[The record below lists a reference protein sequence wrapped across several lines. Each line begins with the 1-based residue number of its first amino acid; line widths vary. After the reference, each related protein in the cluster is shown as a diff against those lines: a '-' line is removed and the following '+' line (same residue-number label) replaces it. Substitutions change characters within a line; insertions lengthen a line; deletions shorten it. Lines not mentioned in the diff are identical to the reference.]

1 MSSRRSSSSS
11 KSSSSKSSSKN
22 IQKTIDLLLQSTE
35 GDAKTILAKITD
47 IDFLY
52 KIFKIEL
59 FDINSDKAGKIRSLI
74 HIRIIQ
80 VLIKNTIEEQLKRYE
95 ERRIELEERFRL
107 IKTNVLRLIN
117 EIGFQQLNESII
129 LSNYQLNRAKELHR
143 TAKELLQLSVKSGDI
158 HIKQGEIE
166 DGVKRVG
173 DALDLLTRLISH
185 QIRLLKII
193 LQERKERISHSDV
206 GKLLLQ
212 KKLKRGQS
220 QPKNRD

>member
-11 KSSSSKSSSKN
+11 KSSSSKSS
-22 IQKTIDLLLQSTE
+22 IQKTIDLLLHSTE

-47 IDFLY
+47 IDYLY

-143 TAKELLQLSVKSGDI
+143 TAKELLQLSVKSGDL

-193 LQERKERISHSDV
+193 LQERRERQSRSDV
-206 GKLLLQ
+206 GRRLSQ
-212 KKLKRGQS
+212 KYSTRGQQ
-220 QPKNRD
+220 QPKNRN

>member
-11 KSSSSKSSSKN
+11 KSSSSKSS

-47 IDFLY
+47 IDYLY

-80 VLIKNTIEEQLKRYE
+80 VLIKNTIEEQLKRYDD
-95 ERRIELEERFRL
+95 RRIELEERFRL

-143 TAKELLQLSVKSGDI
+143 TAKELLQLSVKSGDL

-193 LQERKERISHSDV
+193 LQERRERLSHTEV
-206 GKLLLQ
+206 GRRLSQ
-212 KKLKRGQS
+212 KYSTRGQQ
-220 QPKNRD
+220 QPKNRN